1 MKTKVVLSG
10 ITATLALALTGCGEP
25 TTLAEICKAN
35 MGNIKHFKGEV
46 KVYKRINY
54 DWKYNTET
62 QKDELKEDGI
72 KGYLIVDKDTKVDLE
87 KFNVKADAFSM
98 PKGSIPEN
106 TPHMYILKKYD
117 DIGEGDKTEVL
128 ATLETLNPRCNVDGS
143 LELKQKDTKI
153 IAIK

>member
-1 MKTKVVLSG
+1 MKTKVAFSS
-10 ITATLALALTGCGEP
+10 ITAILALTGCGEP
-25 TTLAEICKAN
+25 TTLAEICKAD
-35 MGNIKHFKGEV
+35 MGSIKHFKGEV
-46 KVYKRINY
+46 KVYKRVNY
-54 DWKYNTET
+54 DLKYNRDTTKE
-62 QKDELKEDGI
+62 ELKDSGI

-87 KFNVKADAFSM
+87 KFNVKAFAYTM
-98 PKGSIPEN
+98 PAGSVDKG
-106 TPHMYILKKYD
+106 TPHMYILKEY

>member
-1 MKTKVVLSG
+1 MKTKVIFSG
-10 ITATLALALTGCGEP
+10 ITEILALALTGCGEP
-25 TTLAEICKAN
+25 TTLAEICKAD
-35 MGNIKHFKGEV
+35 MGSIKHFKGEV
-46 KVYKRINY
+46 KVYKRVNY
-54 DWKYNTET
+54 DLEYNMET
-62 QKDELKEDGI
+62 QKKELKEDGI

-87 KFNVKADAFSM
+87 KFNVKAFAYTIPAGGVD
-98 PKGSIPEN
+98 KG